1 MLLLIAAAAHGLV
14 LSGGLA
20 PPARAGVPV
29 AALGELPSASA
40 DFPADLS
47 ALTRRELQQL
57 AKRMGVRA
65 NQKSVDMITQLHAL
79 VAAEASGAAEPQ
91 QAEQRAPSERRQ
103 ASAPEPRQDASAS
116 ERRQEASATG
126 QRQQASAPE
135 RAPAER
141 RREER
146 ESARSRRRAARESA
160 GAEPQTR
167 FSGVPT
173 EVQPS
178 RPLTHTSPNPT
189 LTLTLTLTRTITLTR
204 TLTRTLT

>member
-1 MLLLIAAAAHGLV
+1 MFLLIAGATHGLV
-14 LSGGLA
+14 LSSGLA

-29 AALGELPSASA
+29 AALGEPTRASA

-91 QAEQRAPSERRQ
+91 QAEQRAPSE
-103 ASAPEPRQDASAS
+103 PRQDASPP
-116 ERRQEASATG
+116 ERRQEASA
-126 QRQQASAPE
+126 PE
-135 RAPAER
+135 RAPVI
-141 RREER
+141 
-146 ESARSRRRAARESA
+146 

-173 EVQPS
+173 EV
-178 RPLTHTSPNPT
+178 RPTSKQRTSPNSNPNPNASANPNPE
-189 LTLTLTLTRTITLTR
+189 RNPR
-204 TLTRTLT
+204 